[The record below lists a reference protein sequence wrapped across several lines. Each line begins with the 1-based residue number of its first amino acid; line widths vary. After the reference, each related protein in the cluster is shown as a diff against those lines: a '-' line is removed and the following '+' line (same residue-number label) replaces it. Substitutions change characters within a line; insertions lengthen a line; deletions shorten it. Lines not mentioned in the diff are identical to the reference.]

1 MEGESVPVVI
11 ALAVFFLIVIAIT
24 LPAGY
29 GLPAPLFALVALG
42 ASLPG
47 LVVAWLIYR
56 SLVRRGDIAP
66 IGAGPN
72 EGLDRDTSH
81 EPGPRPTHREP
92 NREQAATR
100 GRFFPKAD

>member
-1 MEGESVPVVI
+1 MPVVV
-11 ALAVFFLIVIAIT
+11 ALAVFFVIVIAIT

-42 ASLPG
+42 ACLPG
-47 LVVAWLIYR
+47 LIVGWLIYR
-56 SLVRRGDIAP
+56 ALVRRGDIAP

-72 EGLDRDTSH
+72 EGPDPDPSDGRAS
-81 EPGPRPTHREP
+81 RPKHREP

-100 GRFFPKAD
+100 GRFFPESG

>member
-1 MEGESVPVVI
+1 MPVVV
-11 ALAVFFLIVIAIT
+11 ALAVFFLIVIAIA

-42 ASLPG
+42 ACVPG
-47 LVVAWLIYR
+47 LFVGWLIYR
-56 SLVRRGDIAP
+56 ALVRRGDIAP

-72 EGLDRDTSH
+72 EGLGRDESDDQ
-81 EPGPRPTHREP
+81 GPRPMHREP

-100 GRFFPKAD
+100 GQFFPKAG